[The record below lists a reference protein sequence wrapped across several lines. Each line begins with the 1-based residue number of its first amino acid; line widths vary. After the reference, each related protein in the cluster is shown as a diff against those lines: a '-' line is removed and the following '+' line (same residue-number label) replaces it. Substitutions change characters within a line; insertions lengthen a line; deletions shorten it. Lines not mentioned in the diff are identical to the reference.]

1 MYLCKNYNAMKRI
14 HLTKDEKQL
23 LWRIQAGR
31 PECPDTMP
39 HATFVYTI
47 IQLQDKD
54 LIKATFA
61 LGKIKEAKLTNWG
74 RFYMD
79 INPQLRNP
87 FPWKIIFDISTI
99 IAAIAA
105 TAALFVRLLHM

>member
-1 MYLCKNYNAMKRI
+1 MKKI
-14 HLTKDEKQL
+14 HLTKDEKRTL
-23 LWRIQAGR
+23 LLISKKSFG
-31 PECPDTMP
+31 CPTDMSPAAFT
-39 HATFVYTI
+39 YNL

-105 TAALFVRLLHM
+105 TAALFVGCVRLLHM